1 MQPGNAMRWASRKLN
16 NAFQWKAWL
25 TLGVGLAL
33 VAPAWARSAPGV
45 ARVSLLQGK
54 VSLLQTGSNQWHSAV
69 LNTPLVSG
77 DEIYI
82 PSSGRAEVQFSRY
95 NALQLAGGSELTLA
109 DFRGQ
114 QLQLQLRRG
123 TLSFNQ
129 FSESKI
135 NTEIDTPN
143 MSLRPLG
150 HNVTRVDVVDATHT
164 SVTVWQGRTLV
175 WTPQGQVT
183 VSSGHQIQIAGSTH
197 PRYRVIRAPAT
208 DAWDRW
214 VHHRDRQL
222 ANASDYAYM
231 NSNIYGGGSL
241 NRYGH
246 WLYVPGYGQVW
257 QPMDEAPGWSPYYN
271 GRWVWEPYYGWTWVS
286 YEPWGWAPYHYGR
299 WFFDVSF
306 NDWMWWPGPVYQPAW
321 WAPAYVDFFYAG
333 PGWGDEFGFGDDDC
347 IGWVPLGPGESYYGF
362 SQEHYI
368 PHYGRGFALR
378 DGLRHRIFRPPLTAG
393 NQLRRLKNYRAPG
406 GVIAVNRR
414 GFVNGRVDQLGR
426 RLTRPQLRN
435 VSLVRG
441 TIPVAP
447 RAGSFRLLPGVRRGI
462 GNAARPPLALQ
473 RERVFSHRPIRP
485 VRPITVA
492 QLHRTFQLARVHT
505 GWNSIVR
512 PQTGSARGLAPHAV
526 VRNAG
531 PHAIPSFRIQRSRL
545 QTGARGQVNGWR
557 TFNGRG
563 ASGPTLRGPAAGRGY
578 ERNFPGGRTPIRQMP
593 AGRGFSRGQ
602 FPARSGV
609 RAPHGYMNHP
619 TMPAGRPRTNQ
630 GGYGRTSSGR
640 GGYGARTPAYAGPRN
655 MGGSPRYSAPRYSA
669 PRYSAPRYSPPPMAR
684 SPHYSAPRYS
694 APHYSAPPMPHYSAP
709 HYSAPHYSA
718 PAPHYSPPPAP
729 HYSAPR
735 GGGRRP

>member
-1 MQPGNAMRWASRKLN
+1 MQSANTIQSASRKFQPAL
-16 NAFQWKAWL
+16 QWKAWL
-25 TLGVGLAL
+25 LLGAGLAL
-33 VAPAWARSAPGV
+33 LAPAWARSAPGV
-45 ARVSLLQGK
+45 ARLSLLQGK
-54 VSLLQTGSNQWHSAV
+54 VSLLQTGSRQWHSAV
-69 LNTPLVSG
+69 LNTPLVNG
-77 DEIYI
+77 DEVYI
-82 PSSGRAEVQFSRY
+82 PSSGRAEIQFSRY
-95 NALQLAGGSELTLA
+95 DALQLSGGSELTLA
-109 DFRGQ
+109 DFRSQ
-114 QLQLQLRRG
+114 RLQLQLRRG

-129 FSESKI
+129 FSQSNI
-135 NTEIDTPN
+135 VTEIDTPN

-164 SVTVWQGRTLV
+164 SVTVWQGRTMV
-175 WTPQGQVT
+175 WTPEGQVT
-183 VSSGHQIQIAGSTH
+183 ISSGHQIQIAGSTH
-197 PRYRVIRAPAT
+197 PRYRVIRAPAI

-222 ANASDYAYM
+222 ANTADYAYM

-246 WLYVPGYGQVW
+246 WQYVPGYGQVW

-299 WFFDVSF
+299 WFFDADF
-306 NDWMWWPGPVYQPAW
+306 DDWMWWPGPVYQPAW

-333 PGWGDEFGFGDDDC
+333 PGWGYGYGFGDDDC
-347 IGWVPLGPGESYYGF
+347 IGWVPLGPDEPYYGF

-368 PHYGRGFALR
+368 AHYGRGFAR
-378 DGLRHRIFRPPLTAG
+378 HEGLRHRIFRPPLIAG

-473 RERVFSHRPIRP
+473 HEPVFSHRPIRP
-485 VRPITVA
+485 ARPVTVA
-492 QLHRTFQLARVHT
+492 QLHRTIQLARAHT
-505 GWNSIVR
+505 GWNTIVR
-512 PQTGSARGLAPHAV
+512 PQTGPARGRAYGPAHGPAAHAL

-531 PHAIPSFRIQRSRL
+531 PHATPTFRIQRPLERN
-545 QTGARGQVNGWR
+545 APAAANNGWR

-578 ERNFPGGRTPIRQMP
+578 ERNFPSARTRQSP
-593 AGRGFSRGQ
+593 AGRSFPRGQ
-602 FPARSGV
+602 FPSHSGA
-609 RAPHGYMNHP
+609 RAPHGYMNP
-619 TMPAGRPRTNQ
+619 PPMPAGRPHYSQ
-630 GGYGRTSSGR
+630 GGYGS
-640 GGYGARTPAYAGPRN
+640 ARQPAYSGPRN
-655 MGGSPRYSAPRYSA
+655 RGGSPAPAPHYSA

-684 SPHYSAPRYS
+684 SPHYSAP
-694 APHYSAPPMPHYSAP
+694 HYSAPPAPHYSAP

-735 GGGRRP
+735 GGGHRP